1 MRSFRNCFF
10 EQFGQLRKILEES
23 TKEAWDWKLHEQNEF
38 GQVIS
43 KIEKVKLGVNVLN
56 EEDWPEIISFL
67 KPRMIALDEFW
78 DLVKPGFEDY

>member
-1 MRSFRNCFF
+1 
-10 EQFGQLRKILEES
+10 LEES
-23 TKEAWDWKLHEQNEF
+23 NKEAWDWKKLHEQNEF